1 MRSFASACVLSLLI
15 CPLACAQPT
24 ASGSSVLAREAHL
37 SVPVGGL
44 DATQSRSEV
53 VAAEGPGFSRA
64 LRVRIG
70 GDAADSNATQL
81 TLPNAARVEKGDV
94 LLAELYLRGRS
105 ESGGPA
111 VAMFLFER
119 STSPWTKSVGA
130 SIEAHPDPARF
141 RKSVIAFQSAETYA
155 PGEAMASI
163 RMAFGRQTVELA
175 GVSIVNFGKSRS
187 LDDVQRQ
194 AVESMPLGD
203 VRVTLDTSKTFQTMR
218 GLGGN
223 FCQPRYGH
231 TEPMDA
237 VGRLTLD
244 RLNVVHARIG
254 VPLEVW
260 APSPGVYREEG
271 PARAAFQ
278 QLELFAKRGIPTVA
292 SVWEGPTWLLPGA
305 REQSGKVMPR
315 ERYADCAEAIAQFLV
330 RARDA
335 YGAEVEYFS
344 FNEPDYG
351 VNFKFS
357 GKELADFIAIAGPRF
372 EALGLKTKFLVSDSA
387 NGSNL
392 AAHAVPLLEDARIA
406 KYLGPI
412 SFHSWDALSAPDS
425 VYKGIADLGKRFGK
439 EVWCLEAGHDSALW
453 QADAPWDKW
462 DNALRTA
469 QAYARTIRL
478 TGATLMDYWTY
489 QDNYPLADKSGTT
502 PYPVFEVMRSMGGV
516 FARGSRVV
524 EASASSRDL
533 VVCGTL
539 GPDGRRVSL
548 LVVNTIGKGSV
559 ALSGLPKK
567 AKVTGTLHQANQPP
581 KSLDLRTDAE
591 GRLNLDLPTQSVLAL
606 QTG

>member
-1 MRSFASACVLSLLI
+1 MRPFASACVLSLLI
-15 CPLACAQPT
+15 GPLACAQPT
-24 ASGSSVLAREAHL
+24 ASGSNVLAKDAHL
-37 SVPVGGL
+37 TVPVWGL
-44 DATQSRSEV
+44 EATKSRSEI
-53 VAAEGPGFSRA
+53 VAADGPGFSRA
-64 LRVRIG
+64 LRVQIG

-81 TLPNAARVEKGDV
+81 TLPNATRVEKGDV
-94 LLAELYLRGRS
+94 LLAELHLRGKS
-105 ESGGPA
+105 ESGAPA
-111 VAMFLFER
+111 IAMFLFER
-119 STSPWTKSVGA
+119 SASPWTKSVSA
-130 SIEAHPDPARF
+130 SIEAHADAAQF

-163 RMAFGRQTVELA
+163 RLAFGRQTVELA
-175 GVSIVNFGKSRS
+175 GVSIVNFGKSRT

-203 VRVTLDTSKTFQTMR
+203 VRVIVDTGKTFQTMR

-231 TEPMDA
+231 NEPMDA

-244 RLNVVHARIG
+244 GLNVVHARIG

-271 PARAAFQ
+271 PARAALQ

-305 REQSGKVMPR
+305 REQSGKVMPK

-330 RARDA
+330 KARDA

-372 EALGLKTKFLVSDSA
+372 AALGLNTKFLVSDSA

-412 SFHSWDALSAPDS
+412 SFHSWDALTAPDS

-453 QADAPWDKW
+453 QAESPWDKW

-469 QAYARTIRL
+469 QAYARTILL

-489 QDNYPLADKSGTT
+489 QDNYPLADKSGTQ
-502 PYPVFEVMRSMGGV
+502 PYPVFEVMRLMDGV
-516 FARGSRVV
+516 FAKGSRVI
-524 EASASSRDL
+524 EAAASSREL

-539 GPDGRRVSL
+539 GPNGGRVSL
-548 LVVNTIGKGSV
+548 LLVNTTGTGR
-559 ALSGLPKK
+559 AMLSGLPKN
-567 AKVTGTLHQANQPP
+567 AKVAGTLRQANQQP
-581 KSLDLRTDAE
+581 KTIDLRTDAD
-591 GRLNLDLPTQSVLAL
+591 GRLTLDLPTQAIIGLSV
-606 QTG
+606 